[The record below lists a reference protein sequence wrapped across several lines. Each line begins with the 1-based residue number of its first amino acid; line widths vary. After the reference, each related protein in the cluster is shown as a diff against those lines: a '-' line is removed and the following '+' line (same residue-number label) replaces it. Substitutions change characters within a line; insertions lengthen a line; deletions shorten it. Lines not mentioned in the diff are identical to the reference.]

1 MGLGWGA
8 GLQGVGQRAAR
19 LGDQSVHV
27 HADCC
32 VCIYVGACDDQEG
45 RRNAKEEDDDA
56 LRRMRVRGW
65 RVGVYR
71 GGRRARGGVGPER
84 VHRWCGGRGGAAQR
98 VARWHRDDVRARAV
112 DLFAGI
118 EVVLASAA
126 VGTGDVEGKV
136 AWGGWVGGGLGWG
149 VG

>member
-1 MGLGWGA
+1 M
-8 GLQGVGQRAAR
+8 VQR
-19 LGDQSVHV
+19 Q
-27 HADCC
+27 
-32 VCIYVGACDDQEG
+32 
-45 RRNAKEEDDDA
+45 RRGCKES
-56 LRRMRVRGW
+56 
-65 RVGVYR
+65 
-71 GGRRARGGVGPER
+71 
-84 VHRWCGGRGGAAQR
+84 CK
-98 VARWHRDDVRARAV
+98 WHRDDVRARAV